1 MTASTYTPSAEYPTY
16 ADYRRAKQREAR
28 RAWKERNAEKY
39 SASENERR
47 RAKYASDE
55 GYAQKQR
62 LRAVATYEA
71 NPNPTRERS
80 RQRRA
85 AFRGERAEYDQRYYA
100 ANKSAIQTYKKGWMK
115 RNAARVN
122 ARNAA
127 RRALQ
132 VNATPVW
139 ADEQSICDVYAEAQ
153 HMQMHV
159 DHIIPLNHPLVCGL
173 HVWENLQLLAPEDN
187 LRKNN
192 KFDPENYDAS

>member
-1 MTASTYTPSAEYPTY
+1 MTASAYTPSAEYPTY
-16 ADYRRAKQREAR
+16 ADYRRAKLREAR

-39 SASENERR
+39 AASENSRR
-47 RAKYASDE
+47 RAKYAADE
-55 GYAQKQR
+55 NYARKQR
-62 LRAVATYEA
+62 TRALATYEA
-71 NPNPTRERS
+71 NPAPVRERS

-85 AFRGERAEYDQRYYA
+85 AFRDELAEYDRQYYV
-100 ANKSAIQTYKKGWMK
+100 ANKGAIQAYKKGWMK
-115 RNAARVN
+115 CNAARVN

-132 VNATPVW
+132 ANATPAW
-139 ADEQSICDVYAEAQ
+139 ADKQSIRDVYAEAQ

-192 KFDPENYDAS
+192 KFDPENYDAR